1 MRRRTFVAAATSL
14 PALPAAAQSPAWP
27 TQPVRIIVPFAAG
40 GPADLVARTIG
51 TRLSEALG
59 QPVVIEARDGAGG
72 NIGTAVVARAA
83 PDGYTLLLGTNGPL
97 VINVSLMASLPFDPL
112 RDFAP
117 ITHLAAVPLYLAVNA
132 AVPANNVAELIAH
145 ARSQPGGIS
154 YGSSGVGSGGHL
166 AGGLLAA
173 RSGAPMTHVPYRGAA
188 PAMTDLIGGRIQFLF
203 VGLPAAVAH
212 VRSGAVRV
220 IAVATPRR
228 ASGTPEVP
236 TVAEALPGFQIDS
249 WYGLFAPAGTPRPVI
264 ERLNREV
271 ARILEMP
278 EVREV
283 LFTRNGLEPAGDG
296 PDAFAATLRREIEE
310 YREIVRITGASQN

>member
-1 MRRRTFVAAATSL
+1 MHRRMLLAAVALL
-14 PALPAAAQSPAWP
+14 PAPRARTQTAEWPAAPI
-27 TQPVRIIVPFAAG
+27 RIVVPFAAG
-40 GPADLVARTIG
+40 GPADLVARTLG
-51 TRLSEALG
+51 ARLSEAVG

-112 RDFAP
+112 RDFSA
-117 ITHLAAVPLYLAVNA
+117 ITHLASVPLYLAVHA
-132 AVPANNVAELIAH
+132 AIPAASVAELIAY
-145 ARSQPGGIS
+145 ARSQAGGIS

-228 ASGTPEVP
+228 ASGTPDVP
-236 TVAEALPGFQIDS
+236 TVAETLPGFRIDS
-249 WYGLFAPAGTPRPVI
+249 WYGLFAPSGTPRPVV
-264 ERLNREV
+264 ERLHREV
-271 ARILEMP
+271 SRVLALP
-278 EVREV
+278 EVRDV

-296 PDAFAATLRREIEE
+296 PDAFAAALRREIEE
-310 YREIVRITGASQN
+310 YRDIVRITGASQN